1 MTEQEVIDQLTQ
13 YRKKQ
18 ARIQVLS
25 TYPVG
30 AGITVSR
37 LNEDDQLQDLHA
49 RLRGLPSYMYLSK
62 HEQELEQA
70 ANAYLTRYPAGVK
83 AQQRAIRQIRPVGE
97 EDSQLITE
105 LYVKISKVVEARVG
119 QREQSEIDMILDRMT
134 ELQDLQA
141 EVNRV
146 DTVLNALE
154 QYKPDYAQLLRM
166 IYVDGLE
173 IEEIAYKM
181 QLTERTIDRRRKK
194 AESEYVSL
202 AQ

>member
-1 MTEQEVIDQLTQ
+1 MTEQEVIEQLTQ

-18 ARIQVLS
+18 ARIHVLS

-49 RLRGLPSYMYLSK
+49 RLRGMPSYMYLSK

-83 AQQRAIRQIRPVGE
+83 AQQRAIRQINPVGE
-97 EDSQLITE
+97 EDSQLVTD
-105 LYVKISKVVEARVG
+105 LYVKISKVVEARLG
-119 QREQSEIDMILDRMT
+119 PRSDIDKILDRLA

-141 EVNRV
+141 EISRI
-146 DTVLNALE
+146 DTVLKALE

-166 IYVDGLE
+166 IHVDGLE

>member
-1 MTEQEVIDQLTQ
+1 MTEQEAIEQLTQ

-49 RLRGLPSYMYLSK
+49 RLRGMPSYMYLNK
-62 HEQELEQA
+62 HEQELERA
-70 ANAYLTRYPAGVK
+70 ANAYMTHYPAGIK

-105 LYVKISKVVEARVG
+105 LYVRISKVVEARIG
-119 QREQSEIDMILDRMT
+119 QRKQSEIDMILDRLT

-141 EVNRV
+141 DIQRL
-146 DTVLNALE
+146 DFILE
-154 QYKPDYAQLLRM
+154 RLQEYKPYEATLLRY
-166 IYVDGLE
+166 IYIDGLE
-173 IEEIAYKM
+173 LKDLAEKLDVSES
-181 QLTERTIDRRRKK
+181 TIRRRIRK
-194 AESEYVSL
+194 AESEYVKL
-202 AQ
+202 AR